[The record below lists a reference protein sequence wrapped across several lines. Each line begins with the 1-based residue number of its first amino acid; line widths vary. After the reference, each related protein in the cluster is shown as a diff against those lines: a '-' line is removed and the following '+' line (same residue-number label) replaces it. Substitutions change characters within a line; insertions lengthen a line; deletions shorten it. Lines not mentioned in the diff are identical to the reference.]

1 MKRWIWILVAIIVA
15 GSIGGYAYARH
26 SQNNRLYD
34 QQMTRGNAY
43 IASKKYSSAETAF
56 TNALKRKQDDKKATT
71 FLKQT
76 QTFVSAQ
83 KALNDRK
90 FSESKQQFTDVKNT
104 DQGNEQLI
112 DRAKTNLATLKT
124 VQANIKNYNKVYN
137 QALDQAGEGQYME
150 SNASL
155 DKIFN
160 DKAIHQTYYKDVL
173 KKAEKLRD
181 DNNKAINGQPNDQS
195 TVDNDDDSSSTAV
208 SPNLDPDSS
217 SSNSQSNTN
226 TNPDSSSASLTP
238 EEQKQADNYKGSNE
252 YTVKPG
258 QNEIDGQE
266 ITNAQVNTARR
277 DLQQSG
283 FDTGA
288 MSDQDVKNLIKGA
301 SEKNQSVTDY
311 AKQTLK

>member
-1 MKRWIWILVAIIVA
+1 LKKWIWIIVAIIVA

-34 QQMTRGNAY
+34 QQMTRGNAAISNKNY
-43 IASKKYSSAETAF
+43 TDAETAF
-56 TNALKRKQDDKKATT
+56 TNALKRKQNDKKATT
-71 FLKQT
+71 LLNQT

-83 KALNDRK
+83 KSMSDRK
-90 FSESKQQFTDVKNT
+90 FGVSKQQFTEVRDTNN
-104 DQGNEQLI
+104 GNEQLI
-112 DRAKTNLATLKT
+112 DRAKSNLSTIKI
-124 VQANIKNYNKVYN
+124 VQGNIKIYNKVYN
-137 QALDQAGEGQYME
+137 KALDQAGKGQYME
-150 SNASL
+150 SNTSL
-155 DKIFN
+155 DQIFN
-160 DKAIHQTYYKDVL
+160 DKYIHQTYYQDIL

-181 DNNKAINGQPNDQS
+181 DNNKAINGEPNSSS
-195 TVDNDDDSSSTAV
+195 TLNQNDDSSSSVAN
-208 SPNLDPDSS
+208 PNVDSS
-217 SSNSQSNTN
+217 NNQSNTN

-238 EEQKQADNYKGSNE
+238 SEQKQADNYKGSNE
-252 YTVKPG
+252 FTVSPS

-277 DLQQSG
+277 DLQQAG

-301 SEKNQSVTDY
+301 SQKNQSVTNY